1 MGEVKI
7 NFTKDV
13 GDVFYQQMYDAQQ
26 SLPINDVDNMV
37 ERGKD
42 VYRLDGQYNT
52 RLTVEEWNIIKDSY
66 SYDHDITKRFMIKKG
81 SFRGNEVQAEYK
93 VDYVNE
99 WEYYYELGQSRDFY
113 NWLDSR
119 KAGQEARLL
128 FRTSLIDK
136 LKLLISILTII

>member
-1 MGEVKI
+1 
-7 NFTKDV
+7 
-13 GDVFYQQMYDAQQ
+13 MYDAQQ
-26 SLPINDVDNMV
+26 SVPINDVDYMV

-42 VYRLDGQYNT
+42 VYRLDGKYDT

-66 SYDHDITKRFMIKKG
+66 KYDQDITKKFMIKKG

-99 WEYYYELGQSRDFY
+99 WEYYYELGQTRDFY

-119 KAGQEARLL
+119 KAEQEARSFISYQLNKQREASICLL
-128 FRTSLIDK
+128 S
-136 LKLLISILTII
+136 